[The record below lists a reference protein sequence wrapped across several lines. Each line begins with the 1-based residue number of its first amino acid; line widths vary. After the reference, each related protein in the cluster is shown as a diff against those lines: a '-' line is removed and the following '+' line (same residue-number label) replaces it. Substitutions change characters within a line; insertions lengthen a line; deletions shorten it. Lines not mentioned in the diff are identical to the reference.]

1 MFVDAAAVVAI
12 LSDEPEADRCTA
24 ALDGFDSEPV
34 TSAVAAW
41 EAAIAIS
48 RKLGLP
54 LDVAKTLVTQFLEER
69 GVNFVN
75 LPDPQNALTLSID
88 AAARFRKG
96 SNKLNLADCFHYAC
110 AKTLGIPILST
121 ADEFR
126 STDVATIP

>member
-24 ALDGFDSEPV
+24 ALDGSHSEPV
-34 TSAVAAW
+34 TSAIAAW
-41 EAAIAIS
+41 EASIALS
-48 RKLGLP
+48 RKFELP
-54 LDVAKTLVTQFLEER
+54 PDVTKTLVTNFLDER
-69 GVNFVN
+69 GVNLVD
-75 LPDPQNALTLSID
+75 LPDPQTALTLSID
-88 AAARFRKG
+88 AAARYRKG